1 MSTVAPPPPRRHR
14 PPTGERLGEFWSRIS
29 EGMELNELWGQF
41 KAETR
46 SSYGLY
52 SKDLRHTDYS
62 TLPRWKQVLHLCGDF
77 FWAVMNK
84 LSPARRI
91 LLLAALVLVFIGWFN
106 ANTGDV
112 THGWQAESAGAILLL
127 FVLVLEISDRIIMKR
142 DLEIAREIQRWL
154 VPESAPQV
162 PGLDIAFIT
171 RPANTVAGDYYDVL
185 PIGDPNDARVLLAV
199 ADVAGKSLP
208 AALLMATFQASLHT
222 LTGSCDTLVPLVE
235 GVNRYACKHSRGG
248 QRFTTAFLAIL
259 NTRTGELSYTN
270 AGHNAPILRRAD
282 GSLERF
288 DKGGVPLGIL
298 PDAKFECGSTVF
310 APGDSLVIFTDGVVE
325 ANNDR
330 EEEFDESRLIDV
342 IRRCGN
348 MSARDFIQMLTVDL
362 DRFVGQAR
370 QHDDIT
376 CLAVRRTQ

>member
-1 MSTVAPPPPRRHR
+1 MSVAAPPPPQSRSAF
-14 PPTGERLGEFWSRIS
+14 ERVDHFWTRIS

-41 KAETR
+41 KAEAR

-52 SKDLRHTDYS
+52 SKDIRTDYS
-62 TLPRWKQVLHLCGDF
+62 QLSHWKRAGHVAADF

-84 LSPARRI
+84 LSPTRRI
-91 LLLAALVLVFIGWFN
+91 LLLAALLLIFVGWLN
-106 ANTGDV
+106 GNTGDLV
-112 THGWQAESAGAILLL
+112 RGWQFESIGAVLTL

-154 VPESAPQV
+154 VPETAPQV

-185 PIGDPNDARVLLAV
+185 PIGDPNGARVLLAV

-282 GSLERF
+282 GTLERF

-298 PDAKFECGSTVF
+298 PDARFECGSTVI
-310 APGDSLVIFTDGVVE
+310 APGDSIVIFTDGVVE
-325 ANNDR
+325 ANNER

-342 IRRCGN
+342 IRRCGD
-348 MSARDFIQMLTVDL
+348 MTARDFIRMLTVDL

-376 CLAVRRTQ
+376 CLVVRRTN